1 MSKKLQNII
10 ETDKQY
16 LFQNYGDKLP
26 VCFVKGQ
33 GSYLFDQDGKKYVDL
48 FSGVAVSGLGYSNTN
63 LKKALHKQVDNI
75 IHSSNHFYN
84 KEQAE
89 AGKWISKL
97 AFPGKTLFQ
106 NSGTEANE
114 AAIKLARKYGQSIS
128 PEKYWIIT
136 FNGSFHG
143 RTFGSL
149 SATAQEKTRTGF
161 GPILPGFIY
170 CPFNDINSFK
180 AELAKNGNI
189 CAIMIEVVQG
199 EGGINVADKAY
210 IKELFDLCAK
220 NKIATIIDE
229 VQTGFGRTGKMF
241 AYEHYGVKPDMI
253 TLAKGLG
260 CGMPVG
266 ALHANESIAQ
276 FFSKGV
282 HGTTFGGN
290 HLACSAVVAISKE
303 LANGKIIKNVD
314 TVGKYIFKE
323 LQKIQKKVNIIKEIR
338 GLGLHIGIELNRGG
352 MDIVKTALKN
362 GLVIN
367 CTVDKVLRI
376 MPPLNI
382 TLKAAGEGIS
392 ILEKT
397 MMEAG

>member
-10 ETDKQY
+10 DTDKQY

-26 VCFVKGQ
+26 VCFVSGE
-33 GSYLFDQDGKKYVDL
+33 GPCLFDQDGKKYVDL
-48 FSGVAVSGLGYSNTN
+48 FSGVAVANFGYSSKN
-63 LKKALHKQVDNI
+63 LKKALQKQIDNI
-75 IHSSNHFYN
+75 MHSSNHFYN

-89 AGKWISKL
+89 AGKWIAKL
-97 AFPGKTLFQ
+97 AFGGKTLFQ

-143 RTFGSL
+143 RTFGSMT
-149 SATAQEKTRTGF
+149 ATAQEKTHSGF
-161 GPILPGFIY
+161 GPIVPGFIY
-170 CPFNDINSFK
+170 CPFNDINAFK
-180 AELAKNGNI
+180 AELEKNGNV
-189 CAIMIEVVQG
+189 CAILIEMIQG
-199 EGGINVADKAY
+199 EGGINIADKAY
-210 IKELFDLCAK
+210 VKELFDICAK
-220 NKIATIIDE
+220 NKILTIIDE

-241 AYEHYGVKPDMI
+241 AYEHYGIKPDVI

-266 ALHANESIAQ
+266 AIHAKEDIAK
-276 FFSKGV
+276 FFTKGV

-290 HLACSAVVAISKE
+290 HLACSAITAISKE
-303 LANGKIIKNVD
+303 LSNGKILKNVN
-314 TVGKYIFKE
+314 TVGKYIFRE
-323 LQKIQKKVNIIKEIR
+323 LQKIQKKTDIIKEIR
-338 GLGLHIGIELNRGG
+338 GMGLHIGIELNRGG
-352 MDIVKTALKN
+352 MDIVKSALKN

-382 TLKAAGEGIS
+382 TLKAAGEGMAL
-392 ILEKT
+392 LEKT
-397 MMEAG
+397 IIEAG